1 MQNKLRLEIGS
12 VNLNI
17 KEILE
22 KSKLNK
28 ENLYYDE
35 PMAKHTSFKIGG
47 PADVFIKVDNI
58 EELKETLD
66 LSKKNQIPLTI
77 IGNGS
82 NLLVTDKGIRGI
94 TAKLNLK
101 DIEIKN
107 ENNKQ
112 IIKVE
117 AGVPVGLLAQK
128 LLKEEI
134 TGFEELSGIPGTI
147 GGAVIMNAGAHGKEL
162 KDILKKVTAMDYNG
176 NIHEFTNE
184 ECLFSYR
191 NSRFQKE
198 KYIILQATLELEK
211 GNSTEIKEKMD
222 VINNEFTLE
231 NLDNLI
237 EKLNQKESKEN
248 LEKDWE
254 EAIKENEEFDR
265 RKAIRKDLDERTE
278 KAITKNQNKN
288 SEQLNNNEAQPNQP
302 QQSNDNT
309 PQPNQPQQ
317 PNNNTPQSNQ
327 PQQSNDNKPQPNL
340 QQNIGK
346 IIGIEIVEGSDK
358 INIAKVGEDGQIQNL
373 TIENKLKE
381 ILKNKKEIFK
391 NPEVAKIIE
400 EVEPSRFKRHFL
412 KRKLSPVILNVLSEN
427 KQGLSIIDYVVAIKK
442 EENCENL
449 KIKHD
454 LSNTVLKGR
463 LKRMMKRVAKTEH
476 FIDGMEVKGL
486 KETKTMGLLES
497 GKRKLKNKPVTIKEG
512 IKLVGKTLGRG
523 TKNGFRQAMKVPK
536 NIKNKLV
543 AVAEKYQDED
553 LEKLEDKEDPDL
565 EETQP
570 KAQDE
575 EKQEK

>member
-17 KEILE
+17 EEILE

-47 PADVFIKVDNI
+47 PADLFIKVDNI

-66 LSKKNQIPLTI
+66 LSKQNQIPLTI

-94 TAKLNLK
+94 TVKLNLK

-222 VINNEFTLE
+222 EYMQFRKEKQPIEYPNAGSTFKRGEDFVTAKLIDEAGLKGYKVGGAQVSEKHAGFIVNVDNATAKDVIELTDYIKE
-231 NLDNLI
+231 KI
-237 EKLNQKESKEN
+237 EEKFGKKIN
-248 LEKDWE
+248 LE
-254 EAIKENEEFDR
+254 I
-265 RKAIRKDLDERTE
+265 
-278 KAITKNQNKN
+278 Q
-288 SEQLNNNEAQPNQP
+288 
-302 QQSNDNT
+302 
-309 PQPNQPQQ
+309 
-317 PNNNTPQSNQ
+317 
-327 PQQSNDNKPQPNL
+327 
-340 QQNIGK
+340 
-346 IIGIEIVEGSDK
+346 IIG
-358 INIAKVGEDGQIQNL
+358 
-373 TIENKLKE
+373 
-381 ILKNKKEIFK
+381 
-391 NPEVAKIIE
+391 
-400 EVEPSRFKRHFL
+400 
-412 KRKLSPVILNVLSEN
+412 
-427 KQGLSIIDYVVAIKK
+427 
-442 EENCENL
+442 
-449 KIKHD
+449 
-454 LSNTVLKGR
+454 
-463 LKRMMKRVAKTEH
+463 
-476 FIDGMEVKGL
+476 
-486 KETKTMGLLES
+486 
-497 GKRKLKNKPVTIKEG
+497 
-512 IKLVGKTLGRG
+512 
-523 TKNGFRQAMKVPK
+523 
-536 NIKNKLV
+536 
-543 AVAEKYQDED
+543 EK
-553 LEKLEDKEDPDL
+553 
-565 EETQP
+565 
-570 KAQDE
+570 
-575 EKQEK
+575 

>member
-1 MQNKLRLEIGS
+1 M
-12 VNLNI
+12 NI

-58 EELKETLD
+58 EELKETLN
-66 LSKKNQIPLTI
+66 LSKQNQIPLTI

-184 ECLFSYR
+184 ECQFSYR

-222 VINNEFTLE
+222 EYMQFRKEKQPIEYPNAGSTFKRGEDFVTAKLIDEAGLKGYKVGGAQVSKKHAGFIVNVDNATAKDVIELTDYIKE
-231 NLDNLI
+231 KI
-237 EKLNQKESKEN
+237 EEKFGKKIN
-248 LEKDWE
+248 LE
-254 EAIKENEEFDR
+254 I
-265 RKAIRKDLDERTE
+265 
-278 KAITKNQNKN
+278 Q
-288 SEQLNNNEAQPNQP
+288 
-302 QQSNDNT
+302 
-309 PQPNQPQQ
+309 
-317 PNNNTPQSNQ
+317 
-327 PQQSNDNKPQPNL
+327 
-340 QQNIGK
+340 
-346 IIGIEIVEGSDK
+346 IIG
-358 INIAKVGEDGQIQNL
+358 
-373 TIENKLKE
+373 
-381 ILKNKKEIFK
+381 
-391 NPEVAKIIE
+391 
-400 EVEPSRFKRHFL
+400 
-412 KRKLSPVILNVLSEN
+412 
-427 KQGLSIIDYVVAIKK
+427 
-442 EENCENL
+442 
-449 KIKHD
+449 
-454 LSNTVLKGR
+454 
-463 LKRMMKRVAKTEH
+463 
-476 FIDGMEVKGL
+476 
-486 KETKTMGLLES
+486 
-497 GKRKLKNKPVTIKEG
+497 
-512 IKLVGKTLGRG
+512 
-523 TKNGFRQAMKVPK
+523 
-536 NIKNKLV
+536 
-543 AVAEKYQDED
+543 EK
-553 LEKLEDKEDPDL
+553 
-565 EETQP
+565 
-570 KAQDE
+570 
-575 EKQEK
+575 

>member
-35 PMAKHTSFKIGG
+35 PMA
-47 PADVFIKVDNI
+47 KVDNI

-222 VINNEFTLE
+222 EYMQFRKEKQPIEYPNAGSTFKRGEDFVTAKLIDEAGLKGYKVGGAQVSEKHAGFIVNVDNATAKDVIELTDYIKE
-231 NLDNLI
+231 KI
-237 EKLNQKESKEN
+237 EEKFGKKIN
-248 LEKDWE
+248 LE
-254 EAIKENEEFDR
+254 I
-265 RKAIRKDLDERTE
+265 
-278 KAITKNQNKN
+278 Q
-288 SEQLNNNEAQPNQP
+288 
-302 QQSNDNT
+302 
-309 PQPNQPQQ
+309 
-317 PNNNTPQSNQ
+317 
-327 PQQSNDNKPQPNL
+327 
-340 QQNIGK
+340 
-346 IIGIEIVEGSDK
+346 IIG
-358 INIAKVGEDGQIQNL
+358 
-373 TIENKLKE
+373 
-381 ILKNKKEIFK
+381 
-391 NPEVAKIIE
+391 
-400 EVEPSRFKRHFL
+400 
-412 KRKLSPVILNVLSEN
+412 
-427 KQGLSIIDYVVAIKK
+427 
-442 EENCENL
+442 
-449 KIKHD
+449 
-454 LSNTVLKGR
+454 
-463 LKRMMKRVAKTEH
+463 
-476 FIDGMEVKGL
+476 
-486 KETKTMGLLES
+486 
-497 GKRKLKNKPVTIKEG
+497 
-512 IKLVGKTLGRG
+512 
-523 TKNGFRQAMKVPK
+523 
-536 NIKNKLV
+536 
-543 AVAEKYQDED
+543 EK
-553 LEKLEDKEDPDL
+553 
-565 EETQP
+565 
-570 KAQDE
+570 
-575 EKQEK
+575 

>member
-1 MQNKLRLEIGS
+1 M
-12 VNLNI
+12 NI

-66 LSKKNQIPLTI
+66 LSKQNQIPLTI

-112 IIKVE
+112 IIKVD

-134 TGFEELSGIPGTI
+134 AGFEELSGIPGTI

-222 VINNEFTLE
+222 EYMQFRKEKQPIEYPNAGSTFKRGEDFVTAKLIDEAGLKGYKVGGAQVSKKHAGFIVNVDNATAKDVIELTDYIKE
-231 NLDNLI
+231 KI
-237 EKLNQKESKEN
+237 EEKFGKKIN
-248 LEKDWE
+248 LE
-254 EAIKENEEFDR
+254 I
-265 RKAIRKDLDERTE
+265 
-278 KAITKNQNKN
+278 Q
-288 SEQLNNNEAQPNQP
+288 
-302 QQSNDNT
+302 
-309 PQPNQPQQ
+309 
-317 PNNNTPQSNQ
+317 
-327 PQQSNDNKPQPNL
+327 
-340 QQNIGK
+340 
-346 IIGIEIVEGSDK
+346 IIG
-358 INIAKVGEDGQIQNL
+358 
-373 TIENKLKE
+373 
-381 ILKNKKEIFK
+381 
-391 NPEVAKIIE
+391 
-400 EVEPSRFKRHFL
+400 
-412 KRKLSPVILNVLSEN
+412 
-427 KQGLSIIDYVVAIKK
+427 
-442 EENCENL
+442 
-449 KIKHD
+449 
-454 LSNTVLKGR
+454 
-463 LKRMMKRVAKTEH
+463 
-476 FIDGMEVKGL
+476 
-486 KETKTMGLLES
+486 
-497 GKRKLKNKPVTIKEG
+497 
-512 IKLVGKTLGRG
+512 
-523 TKNGFRQAMKVPK
+523 
-536 NIKNKLV
+536 
-543 AVAEKYQDED
+543 EK
-553 LEKLEDKEDPDL
+553 
-565 EETQP
+565 
-570 KAQDE
+570 
-575 EKQEK
+575 

>member
-17 KEILE
+17 EEILE

-58 EELKETLD
+58 EELKEILD

-222 VINNEFTLE
+222 EYMQFRKEKQPIEYPNAGSTFKRGEDFVTAKLIDEAGLKGYKVGGAQVSEKHAGFIVNVDNATAKDVIELT
-231 NLDNLI
+231 DYI
-237 EKLNQKESKEN
+237 KEKIKEKFGKKIN
-248 LEKDWE
+248 LE
-254 EAIKENEEFDR
+254 I
-265 RKAIRKDLDERTE
+265 
-278 KAITKNQNKN
+278 Q
-288 SEQLNNNEAQPNQP
+288 
-302 QQSNDNT
+302 
-309 PQPNQPQQ
+309 
-317 PNNNTPQSNQ
+317 
-327 PQQSNDNKPQPNL
+327 
-340 QQNIGK
+340 
-346 IIGIEIVEGSDK
+346 IIG
-358 INIAKVGEDGQIQNL
+358 
-373 TIENKLKE
+373 
-381 ILKNKKEIFK
+381 
-391 NPEVAKIIE
+391 
-400 EVEPSRFKRHFL
+400 
-412 KRKLSPVILNVLSEN
+412 
-427 KQGLSIIDYVVAIKK
+427 
-442 EENCENL
+442 
-449 KIKHD
+449 
-454 LSNTVLKGR
+454 
-463 LKRMMKRVAKTEH
+463 
-476 FIDGMEVKGL
+476 
-486 KETKTMGLLES
+486 
-497 GKRKLKNKPVTIKEG
+497 
-512 IKLVGKTLGRG
+512 
-523 TKNGFRQAMKVPK
+523 
-536 NIKNKLV
+536 
-543 AVAEKYQDED
+543 EK
-553 LEKLEDKEDPDL
+553 
-565 EETQP
+565 
-570 KAQDE
+570 
-575 EKQEK
+575 

>member
-58 EELKETLD
+58 EELKEILD

-222 VINNEFTLE
+222 EYMQFRKEKQPIEYPNAGSTFKRGEDFVTAKLIDEAGLKGYKVGGAQVSEKHAGFIVNVDNATAKDVIELTDYIKE
-231 NLDNLI
+231 KI
-237 EKLNQKESKEN
+237 EEKFGKKIN
-248 LEKDWE
+248 LE
-254 EAIKENEEFDR
+254 I
-265 RKAIRKDLDERTE
+265 
-278 KAITKNQNKN
+278 Q
-288 SEQLNNNEAQPNQP
+288 
-302 QQSNDNT
+302 
-309 PQPNQPQQ
+309 
-317 PNNNTPQSNQ
+317 
-327 PQQSNDNKPQPNL
+327 
-340 QQNIGK
+340 
-346 IIGIEIVEGSDK
+346 IIG
-358 INIAKVGEDGQIQNL
+358 
-373 TIENKLKE
+373 
-381 ILKNKKEIFK
+381 
-391 NPEVAKIIE
+391 
-400 EVEPSRFKRHFL
+400 
-412 KRKLSPVILNVLSEN
+412 
-427 KQGLSIIDYVVAIKK
+427 
-442 EENCENL
+442 
-449 KIKHD
+449 
-454 LSNTVLKGR
+454 
-463 LKRMMKRVAKTEH
+463 
-476 FIDGMEVKGL
+476 
-486 KETKTMGLLES
+486 
-497 GKRKLKNKPVTIKEG
+497 
-512 IKLVGKTLGRG
+512 
-523 TKNGFRQAMKVPK
+523 
-536 NIKNKLV
+536 
-543 AVAEKYQDED
+543 EK
-553 LEKLEDKEDPDL
+553 
-565 EETQP
+565 
-570 KAQDE
+570 
-575 EKQEK
+575 

>member
-58 EELKETLD
+58 EELKKTLD

-222 VINNEFTLE
+222 EYMQFRKEKQPIEYPNAGSTFKRGEDFVTAKLIDEAGLKGYKVGGAQVSEKHAGFIVNVDNATAKDVIELTDYIKE
-231 NLDNLI
+231 KI
-237 EKLNQKESKEN
+237 EEKFGKKIN
-248 LEKDWE
+248 LE
-254 EAIKENEEFDR
+254 I
-265 RKAIRKDLDERTE
+265 
-278 KAITKNQNKN
+278 Q
-288 SEQLNNNEAQPNQP
+288 
-302 QQSNDNT
+302 
-309 PQPNQPQQ
+309 
-317 PNNNTPQSNQ
+317 
-327 PQQSNDNKPQPNL
+327 
-340 QQNIGK
+340 
-346 IIGIEIVEGSDK
+346 IIG
-358 INIAKVGEDGQIQNL
+358 
-373 TIENKLKE
+373 
-381 ILKNKKEIFK
+381 
-391 NPEVAKIIE
+391 
-400 EVEPSRFKRHFL
+400 
-412 KRKLSPVILNVLSEN
+412 
-427 KQGLSIIDYVVAIKK
+427 
-442 EENCENL
+442 
-449 KIKHD
+449 
-454 LSNTVLKGR
+454 
-463 LKRMMKRVAKTEH
+463 
-476 FIDGMEVKGL
+476 
-486 KETKTMGLLES
+486 
-497 GKRKLKNKPVTIKEG
+497 
-512 IKLVGKTLGRG
+512 
-523 TKNGFRQAMKVPK
+523 
-536 NIKNKLV
+536 
-543 AVAEKYQDED
+543 EK
-553 LEKLEDKEDPDL
+553 
-565 EETQP
+565 
-570 KAQDE
+570 
-575 EKQEK
+575 

>member
-17 KEILE
+17 EEILE
-22 KSKLNK
+22 KAKLNK

-58 EELKETLD
+58 EELKEILD

-211 GNSTEIKEKMD
+211 GNSTEIKEKKDEYMQFRKEKQPIEYPNAGSTFKRGEDFVTAKLIDEAGLKGYKVGGAQVSEKHAGFIVNVDNATAKD
-222 VINNEFTLE
+222 VIELTDYIKE
-231 NLDNLI
+231 KI
-237 EKLNQKESKEN
+237 EEKFGKKIN
-248 LEKDWE
+248 LE
-254 EAIKENEEFDR
+254 I
-265 RKAIRKDLDERTE
+265 
-278 KAITKNQNKN
+278 Q
-288 SEQLNNNEAQPNQP
+288 
-302 QQSNDNT
+302 
-309 PQPNQPQQ
+309 
-317 PNNNTPQSNQ
+317 
-327 PQQSNDNKPQPNL
+327 
-340 QQNIGK
+340 
-346 IIGIEIVEGSDK
+346 IIG
-358 INIAKVGEDGQIQNL
+358 
-373 TIENKLKE
+373 
-381 ILKNKKEIFK
+381 
-391 NPEVAKIIE
+391 
-400 EVEPSRFKRHFL
+400 
-412 KRKLSPVILNVLSEN
+412 
-427 KQGLSIIDYVVAIKK
+427 
-442 EENCENL
+442 
-449 KIKHD
+449 
-454 LSNTVLKGR
+454 
-463 LKRMMKRVAKTEH
+463 
-476 FIDGMEVKGL
+476 
-486 KETKTMGLLES
+486 
-497 GKRKLKNKPVTIKEG
+497 
-512 IKLVGKTLGRG
+512 
-523 TKNGFRQAMKVPK
+523 
-536 NIKNKLV
+536 
-543 AVAEKYQDED
+543 EK
-553 LEKLEDKEDPDL
+553 
-565 EETQP
+565 
-570 KAQDE
+570 
-575 EKQEK
+575 

>member
-22 KSKLNK
+22 ESKLNK

-82 NLLVTDKGIRGI
+82 NILVTDKGIRGI

-128 LLKEEI
+128 LVKEEI

-184 ECLFSYR
+184 ECQFSYR

-198 KYIILQATLELEK
+198 KHIILQATLELEK

-222 VINNEFTLE
+222 EYMQFRKEKQPIEYPNAGSTFKRGEDFVTAKLIDEAGLKGYKIGGAQVSEKHAGFIVNVDNATAKDVIELTDYIKE
-231 NLDNLI
+231 KI
-237 EKLNQKESKEN
+237 EEKFGKKIN
-248 LEKDWE
+248 LE
-254 EAIKENEEFDR
+254 I
-265 RKAIRKDLDERTE
+265 
-278 KAITKNQNKN
+278 Q
-288 SEQLNNNEAQPNQP
+288 
-302 QQSNDNT
+302 
-309 PQPNQPQQ
+309 
-317 PNNNTPQSNQ
+317 
-327 PQQSNDNKPQPNL
+327 
-340 QQNIGK
+340 
-346 IIGIEIVEGSDK
+346 IIG
-358 INIAKVGEDGQIQNL
+358 
-373 TIENKLKE
+373 
-381 ILKNKKEIFK
+381 
-391 NPEVAKIIE
+391 
-400 EVEPSRFKRHFL
+400 
-412 KRKLSPVILNVLSEN
+412 
-427 KQGLSIIDYVVAIKK
+427 
-442 EENCENL
+442 
-449 KIKHD
+449 
-454 LSNTVLKGR
+454 
-463 LKRMMKRVAKTEH
+463 
-476 FIDGMEVKGL
+476 
-486 KETKTMGLLES
+486 
-497 GKRKLKNKPVTIKEG
+497 
-512 IKLVGKTLGRG
+512 
-523 TKNGFRQAMKVPK
+523 
-536 NIKNKLV
+536 
-543 AVAEKYQDED
+543 EK
-553 LEKLEDKEDPDL
+553 
-565 EETQP
+565 
-570 KAQDE
+570 
-575 EKQEK
+575 